1 MHGILKKYLGQTLSE
16 HKSGIANIS
25 YVNDDDIAQIVNIT
39 KSLDLKGKK
48 GSNSP
53 KKKKFKEE
61 QVKKDGI
68 NPKIYFTLKVFKSL
82 QKNTQRTTKK
92 LENFAKLHKSIHTK

>member
-68 NPKIYFTLKVFKSL
+68 NPNAKGK
-82 QKNTQRTTKK
+82 RTSK
-92 LENFAKLHKSIHTK
+92 LL

>member
-25 YVNDDDIAQIVNIT
+25 YVNDDEIAQIVNIT

-53 KKKKFKEE
+53 KIKKFKEE
-61 QVKKDGI
+61 QVKQDGT
-68 NPKIYFTLKVFKSL
+68 NPNVKGKWTS
-82 QKNTQRTTKK
+82 
-92 LENFAKLHKSIHTK
+92 

>member
-25 YVNDDDIAQIVNIT
+25 YVNDDEIAQIVNIT

-48 GSNSP
+48 GS
-53 KKKKFKEE
+53 KTAK
-61 QVKKDGI
+61 I
-68 NPKIYFTLKVFKSL
+68 N
-82 QKNTQRTTKK
+82 K
-92 LENFAKLHKSIHTK
+92 LENVGNDCTNSSVKGK

>member
-25 YVNDDDIAQIVNIT
+25 YVNDDEIAQIVNIT

-48 GSNSP
+48 GLNSP
-53 KKKKFKEE
+53 KNKKVAWSKH
-61 QVKKDGI
+61 VA
-68 NPKIYFTLKVFKSL
+68 
-82 QKNTQRTTKK
+82 TQGKAAR
-92 LENFAKLHKSIHTK
+92 F

>member
-53 KKKKFKEE
+53 KNKKYKEE

-68 NPKIYFTLKVFKSL
+68 NPNVKGK
-82 QKNTQRTTKK
+82 RTSK
-92 LENFAKLHKSIHTK
+92 LL